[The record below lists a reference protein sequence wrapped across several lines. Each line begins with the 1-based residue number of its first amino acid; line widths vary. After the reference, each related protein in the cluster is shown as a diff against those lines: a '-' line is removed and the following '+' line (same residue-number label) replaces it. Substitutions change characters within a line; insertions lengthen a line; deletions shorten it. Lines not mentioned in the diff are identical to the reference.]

1 MSRHPDD
8 ELSAFPATQWSLVDA
23 VRGGDPQARRRAL
36 DTLLTRYL
44 PALRAYLV
52 LERRMDADR
61 AADVLQS
68 FVADKIVERDLIAR
82 AEKSRGKLRTFLLT
96 ALQRFAIDVSRKR
109 DDRGSVSVDD
119 VEPSLHP
126 IPSAVFDREW
136 ASQVINQ
143 TLARME
149 ANCRQW
155 GRLDLW
161 EIFRGR
167 VLATAFDSAPPTPY
181 EQLAARFGFSSND
194 QAANALVTAKRLFGR
209 LLREV
214 ISEYAPDAADLE
226 DEIRDLRAALSGSG
240 AKGTDLMSLT

>member
-1 MSRHPDD
+1 MARHPED
-8 ELSAFPATQWSLVDA
+8 ELCPFPATQWSLVDA
-23 VRGGDPQARRRAL
+23 VRRGEPQARRRAL

-96 ALQRFAIDVSRKR
+96 ALQRFAIDAGRKR
-109 DDRGSVSVDD
+109 DARAAPSVEELDAG
-119 VEPSLHP
+119 HAAA
-126 IPSAVFDREW
+126 PSAAFDREW
-136 ASQVINQ
+136 AAQVINQ

-149 ANCRQW
+149 ANTRQW

-161 EIFRGR
+161 EIFKGR
-167 VLATAFDSAPPTPY
+167 VVAPAFDNAAPTPY
-181 EQLAARFGFSSND
+181 EQLTGRFGFSSND
-194 QAANALVTAKRLFGR
+194 QAANALVTAKRLFAR

-214 ISEYAPDAADLE
+214 ISEYAPDADDLE
-226 DEIRDLRAALSGSG
+226 EELRELRAALAGSG
-240 AKGTDLMSLT
+240 AKGHDLISLT